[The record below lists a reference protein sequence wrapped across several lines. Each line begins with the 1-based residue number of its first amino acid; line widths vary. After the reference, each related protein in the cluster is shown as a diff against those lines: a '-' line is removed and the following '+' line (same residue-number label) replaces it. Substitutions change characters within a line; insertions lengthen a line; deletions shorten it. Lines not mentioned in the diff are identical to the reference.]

1 MVGDVKQSIYRFRL
15 AEPGLFLD
23 KYKTFSSDAST
34 AQAGIRIDLARNFR
48 SRMEVV
54 DAVNLLFRQIMNES
68 VAEIAYDAR
77 AELVCGAS
85 FPEQEIQ
92 DGTNPYIPELLLI
105 DRLGKGRRSS
115 PKTRLPRKTG
125 LILRLRRLK
134 WKPPSWRPAPL
145 PAESVR

>member
-1 MVGDVKQSIYRFRL
+1 M
-15 AEPGLFLD
+15 
-23 KYKTFSSDAST
+23 
-34 AQAGIRIDLARNFR
+34 ARNFR
-48 SRMEVV
+48 GRMEVV